1 MFRRMTQSGIVTEM
15 SIAAEPLAIPE
26 VILFRPRKFED
37 DRGYFMETFRASL
50 LKEAGREIFFVQ
62 DNQSRSKL
70 PGTVR
75 GLHFQTPPAAQAKV
89 VRVVR
94 GSILDVAVD
103 LRRASPTYGRWVGVT
118 LTAESGHS
126 LFVPRGFA
134 HGFCTLEPDTEVAYK
149 CDAYYSPADDAGLN
163 FADPTLAIDW
173 PVSPDKAILSAKDG
187 ALPLFADFDSPF

>member
-1 MFRRMTQSGIVTEM
+1 M
-15 SIAAEPLAIPE
+15 STVSEPLAIHE
-26 VILFRPRKFED
+26 VILFKPRKFED

-50 LKEAGREIFFVQ
+50 LKEHGREISFVQ
-62 DNQSRSKL
+62 DNQSRSWR
-70 PGTVR
+70 PGTIR
-75 GLHFQTPPAAQAKV
+75 GLHFQTPPAAQAKL

-103 LRRASPTYGRWVGVT
+103 IRRASPTYGRWVAAT

-134 HGFCTLEPDTEVAYK
+134 HGFCTLEADTEVAYK
-149 CDAYYSPADDAGLN
+149 CDAYYSPANDAGLN

-173 PVSPDKAILSAKDG
+173 PVTPDKAVVSAKD
-187 ALPLFADFDSPF
+187 ARLPPFADFVSPF